1 MKVVETERLVLRRV
15 THEDAAFILGM
26 LNEPAWLRFIGDRGV
41 RTLEGAH
48 DYITNVPLTQ
58 YAQLG
63 YGLYLV
69 EGRQDGV
76 PMGLCG
82 LLKRDSLEHP
92 DIGFAFKPAYW
103 SQGYAREAAEAV
115 LRHARED
122 HGIARVA
129 AIVSKDNVSSI
140 KLLEKMGLRFERHM
154 RLPGATEE
162 ISLYLTAP

>member
-26 LNEPAWLRFIGDRGV
+26 LNEPSWLRFIGDRGV
-41 RTLEGAH
+41 RTLEAAH
-48 DYITNVPLTQ
+48 DYIKTVPLTQ

-69 EGRQDGV
+69 EGRKDGAS
-76 PMGLCG
+76 MGLCG
-82 LLKRDSLEHP
+82 LLKRDALEHP
-92 DIGFAFKPAYW
+92 DIGFAFMPAYW
-103 SQGYAREAAEAV
+103 NQGYAREAAEAV

-122 HGIARVA
+122 HAISRIA

-140 KLLEKMGLRFERHM
+140 KLLERLGLRFERYM
-154 RLPGATEE
+154 RLPGASED